1 MDDDHRKG
9 DNPNRGREGDRQ
21 IKEGAIRPVDN
32 PKGPPPSK
40 VEVSP
45 ADPGSDADS
54 SDSSS
59 GDSGG
64 TSSGG
69 GGEE

>member
-1 MDDDHRKG
+1 MDNGENKNHG
-9 DNPNRGREGDRQ
+9 GNSGREGDRQ
-21 IKEGAIRPVDN
+21 VKEGAIRPVSN

-45 ADPGSDADS
+45 ASPSGDGSGSGGSGDS
-54 SDSSS
+54 PA

-64 TSSGG
+64 
-69 GGEE
+69 GEE

>member
-1 MDDDHRKG
+1 MSNDENKEHG
-9 DNPNRGREGDRQ
+9 GNRGREGDRQ
-21 IKEGAIRPVDN
+21 VKEGAIRPVTN

-45 ADPGSDADS
+45 ASPSGDGSG
-54 SDSSS
+54 S
-59 GDSGG
+59 GDSPAGG
-64 TSSGG
+64 SG